1 MLNLL
6 GKIYNTEVEYVNLFS
21 QSYESNNIIRFRDDC
36 IPDMYTHNFIF
47 IKNNYG
53 IDKTE
58 EIILTELEQRKK
70 EGLNFLRV
78 ELNFSIDNDLLNKLP
93 IKPQITKYD
102 YMYIDPKVCN
112 ELDGNKECIIKRA
125 TSQAVLNDGIEVD
138 ILANEPDMGKD
149 FANRRI
155 YRKSEVYKQS
165 NINLNLYVCYYEENP
180 VGNCEFMYNDGI
192 AKIEDFDILKKYQ
205 RKGFGTS
212 LIKHLL
218 NEANEKEIDIVYLI
232 TDNEDTAKEM
242 YKKCGFKKVGE
253 KIELFFD
260 LS

>member
-1 MLNLL
+1 
-6 GKIYNTEVEYVNLFS
+6 
-21 QSYESNNIIRFRDDC
+21 
-36 IPDMYTHNFIF
+36 
-47 IKNNYG
+47 
-53 IDKTE
+53 
-58 EIILTELEQRKK
+58 
-70 EGLNFLRV
+70 
-78 ELNFSIDNDLLNKLP
+78 
-93 IKPQITKYD
+93 
-102 YMYIDPKVCN
+102 MYIDPKVCN

-212 LIKHLL
+212 VIKHLL